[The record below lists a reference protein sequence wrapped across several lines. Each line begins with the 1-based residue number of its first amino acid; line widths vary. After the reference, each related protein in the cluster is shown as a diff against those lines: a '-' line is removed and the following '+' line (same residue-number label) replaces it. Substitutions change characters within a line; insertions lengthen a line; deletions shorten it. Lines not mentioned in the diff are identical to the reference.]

1 MEWLPV
7 WLLRTMLC
15 CEQLLWREMLRAA
28 QQTLVIFAVFLAVL
42 YVTGNKMPWDARAPA
57 ESRPVSKLRLED
69 EY

>member
-1 MEWLPV
+1 
-7 WLLRTMLC
+7 MLF

-57 ESRPVSKLRLED
+57 ERRPVSKLRLED